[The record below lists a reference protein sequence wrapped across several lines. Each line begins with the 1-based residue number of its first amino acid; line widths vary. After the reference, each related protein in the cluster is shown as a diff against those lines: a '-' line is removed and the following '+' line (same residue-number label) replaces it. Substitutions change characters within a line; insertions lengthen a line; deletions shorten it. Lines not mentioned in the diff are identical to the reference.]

1 MGKKVI
7 IYIIETDGL
16 KAALEAEPEMYAIIK
31 RLRPYLATYSI
42 IKLDDFKIKQQPNIA
57 EKLPLLIKEFLDAY

>member
-7 IYIIETDGL
+7 IYIVETDGL
-16 KAALEAEPEMYAIIK
+16 KAALEAEPETYAIIK

-42 IKLDDFKIKQQPNIA
+42 IKLDDFEIKQQPNIA